1 MLRAWILIAVLMPTS
16 AAWAQRPSAVVPDD
30 PDSVIARL
38 PQGYAQLMPA
48 ALSTA
53 RETTPVTSTAQ
64 ARALLTLAARTGDAR
79 LATRADA
86 LLARMPDSVDDP
98 DVLLM
103 RAFSAQHRHDF
114 EGAVAWLDRLIAR
127 SPRNAA
133 ARLSRAQIQ
142 VVLGRLELARA
153 DCAALVLGIDAGDG
167 LLCVGLLSLR
177 NGQYPAAAAAL
188 ERRLQ
193 ADSGADETR
202 YALVMRAEVAA
213 RAGDGNAD
221 LWFRRA
227 LALAPDDVRT
237 LAAYARYLRSVGRE
251 REVLRLLSAQT
262 EHDGLRLQRTLAA
275 YRLDPQVAA
284 PLLQA
289 QARRFAAAR
298 AAGSP
303 LELRDEAEFALAT
316 RTDPDVALALAQ
328 HNFLSQC
335 DYEDVE
341 LLRRAAIAAKR
352 SDVLRELQRWT
363 TSRHLP
369 WSSTPEVAR

>member
-1 MLRAWILIAVLMPTS
+1 MLRAWILIAGLMMTS
-16 AAWAQRPSAVVPDD
+16 AAWAQRPPAVVPND
-30 PDSVIARL
+30 PDSVITRL
-38 PQGYAQLMPA
+38 PHGYAQLMPTT
-48 ALSTA
+48 LSPSPV
-53 RETTPVTSTAQ
+53 TTPVASTEQ
-64 ARALLTLAARTGDAR
+64 ARAFLTMAARTGDAR
-79 LATRADA
+79 LATRADV

-98 DVLLM
+98 DVLQM

-114 EGAVAWLDRLIAR
+114 EGAVDWLDRLIAR

-142 VVLGRLELARA
+142 VVLGRLERARA

-177 NGQYPAAAAAL
+177 NGQYPAAAAGL
-188 ERRLQ
+188 ERCLQ
-193 ADSGADETR
+193 ADCGADEKR

-213 RAGDGNAD
+213 RARDRDAD
-221 LWFRRA
+221 LWFHRA

-237 LAAYARYLRSVGRE
+237 LASYARYLRSAGRD
-251 REVLRLLSAQT
+251 RDVLRLLAAQT

-275 YRLDPQVAA
+275 YRLDPQAAA
-284 PLLQA
+284 PLVQA

-298 AAGSP
+298 AAGGP
-303 LELRDEAEFALAT
+303 LELRDEAEFLLST
-316 RTDPDVALALAQ
+316 RTDPDAALALAQ

-341 LLRRAAIAAKR
+341 LLRRTAIAAKR

-363 TSRHLP
+363 MSRHLP
-369 WSSTPEVAR
+369 WPSTPEVAR

>member
-1 MLRAWILIAVLMPTS
+1 MLRAWILITGLMMTS
-16 AAWAQRPSAVVPDD
+16 AAWAQRPPAVVPDD
-30 PDSVIARL
+30 PGSVITRL
-38 PQGYAQLMPA
+38 PRGYTQLMPA
-48 ALSTA
+48 AATAPVTTPGASTA
-53 RETTPVTSTAQ
+53 KAN
-64 ARALLTLAARTGDAR
+64 ALLTLAARTGDAR

-86 LLARMPDSVDDP
+86 LLARMSGSVDDP
-98 DVLLM
+98 DVLLA

-142 VVLGRLELARA
+142 VVLGRLESARA

-188 ERRLQ
+188 ERWLQ
-193 ADSGADETR
+193 ADSGADEKR

-213 RAGDGNAD
+213 RAGERDAD
-221 LWFRRA
+221 LWFHRA

-237 LAAYARYLRSVGRE
+237 LASYARYLRGVGRD
-251 REVLRLLSAQT
+251 RDVLRLLAAQT

-275 YRLDPQVAA
+275 YRLDPETAA
-284 PLLQA
+284 PLVQA

-303 LELRDEAEFALAT
+303 LELRDEAEFLLSA
-316 RTDPDVALALAQ
+316 RNDPDAALALAQ
-328 HNFLSQC
+328 RNFLSQR

-341 LLRRAAIAAKR
+341 LLRRAAIAAR
-352 SDVLRELQRWT
+352 RDDALRELQRWT

-369 WSSTPEVAR
+369 WPSTPEVAR

>member
-1 MLRAWILIAVLMPTS
+1 MFRAWLLIAGLMMTS
-16 AAWAQRPSAVVPDD
+16 AAWAQRPPAVVPDD

-38 PQGYAQLMPA
+38 PRGYAQLMPA
-48 ALSTA
+48 ALSA
-53 RETTPVTSTAQ
+53 VPVKTPVASTAQ
-64 ARALLTLAARTGDAR
+64 ARVFLTTAARTGDAR

-86 LLARMPDSVDDP
+86 LLARMPERVDG
-98 DVLLM
+98 VLLM

-127 SPRNAA
+127 SPRNAT

-142 VVLGRLELARA
+142 VVLGRLELARG

-188 ERRLQ
+188 DHWLQ
-193 ADSGADETR
+193 GDSGVDERR

-213 RAGDGNAD
+213 RAGDGDAD
-221 LWFRRA
+221 LWFQRA
-227 LALAPDDVRT
+227 LALVPDDVRT
-237 LAAYARYLRSVGRE
+237 LASYARYLRSVGRD
-251 REVLRLLSAQT
+251 RDVLRLLAVQT

-275 YRLDPQVAA
+275 YRLDPQTAA
-284 PLLQA
+284 PLVQA

-298 AAGSP
+298 TAGSP
-303 LELRDEAEFALAT
+303 LELRDEAEFMLST
-316 RTDPDVALALAQ
+316 RTDPDAALILAQ
-328 HNFLSQC
+328 RNFLGQR
-335 DYEDVE
+335 DFEDVE

-369 WSSTPEVAR
+369 WPPTPEVAR